1 MVNDIKF
8 FTDRAIKWAHDSLL
22 VLGLVSVYLFVS
34 GFLPQDIG
42 KEIQEKYAQTMVN
55 KKGP

>member
-1 MVNDIKF
+1 MAHDIKWF
-8 FTDRAIKWAHDSLL
+8 ADRAIKWAHDSLL

-42 KEIQEKYAQTMVN
+42 KEIQEKYAQTMA
-55 KKGP
+55 KKTP